1 MKRYWRARRDLN
13 PGSTGP
19 KPVAVST
26 WPRAQH
32 TDRRVTTPPILI
44 VLFLFLMLF
53 TKPRRDEREKRL
65 ALRTLNRI
73 RIMVKV
79 ENPWAEFEKQ
89 VTEALNLTS
98 GQDLSR
104 YLEVPADPQYGDLAC
119 TAAFHLTQEL
129 KKSPAEIAK
138 DLAVF
143 DPTRFPVIEQ
153 VVAQGPYV
161 NFFINIIP
169 YRRIVVDAI
178 QASGESY
185 GHSTEYSGKHVVV
198 EYPAVNPN
206 NPLHVGHARNA
217 VLGDT
222 AARLMKTVGYTVTRM
237 DYINDL
243 GLQIAV
249 AYWALKHL
257 DASQY
262 KGKYDH
268 VIGRLYVDAQ
278 DKYDES
284 QVRKYLKLMEQGNNE
299 VASEVRKMSE
309 RVLRAHHKTH
319 GQLNVHHDLLVWES
333 NIAHTGLFAEAL
345 EKMLE
350 APTTT
355 RPKSGEKAGCVI
367 VDLSA
372 YEEFQQLKDTD
383 KVLVRSDGVATYT
396 GKDIAFHFWKFGTI
410 KDPFKYKPFKS
421 PKTNDRQLWTTT
433 EHGEKGH
440 YHPADIIYNV
450 IGMPQSQ
457 AQRTVYL
464 TLKTLGYEKASAN
477 YYHLAYEFVTLP
489 DAKFSGRKGTWIGFS
504 TDAVIREATRR
515 ARKEVKKRNP
525 DAASQFLRQVAE
537 AIGSAAVRYSLL
549 KVAVEK
555 QIIFK
560 WEDMLNFD
568 GNAAPYLMYTHARA
582 SSILR
587 KEAAPPKA
595 RLSEL
600 NSPFE
605 AELIKLLGRFPE
617 VLLEIVRAIK
627 REVWGT
633 RIELF
638 HLAEYAHALSVAFN
652 SFYNHCPVLK
662 AETPALKDARLLLVS
677 LCRQVLSNTL
687 YLLGISPLERI

>member
-1 MKRYWRARRDLN
+1 M
-13 PGSTGP
+13 
-19 KPVAVST
+19 
-26 WPRAQH
+26 
-32 TDRRVTTPPILI
+32 
-44 VLFLFLMLF
+44 
-53 TKPRRDEREKRL
+53 
-65 ALRTLNRI
+65 
-73 RIMVKV
+73 KV

-89 VTEALNLTS
+89 VTEALRLAS
-98 GQDLSR
+98 GQDLSQ
-104 YLEVPADPQYGDLAC
+104 YLELPAEPHHGDLAC
-119 TAAFHLTQEL
+119 TAAFHLAQQH

-143 DPTRFPVIEQ
+143 DPSRFPLIEQ

-161 NFFINIIP
+161 NFYINIIP
-169 YRRIVVDAI
+169 YRRLVVDAI
-178 QASGESY
+178 KKTHEGY
-185 GHSTEYSGKHVVV
+185 GKSTKFAGKHVVV

-206 NPLHVGHARNA
+206 NPLHIGHARNA

-222 AARLMKTVGYTVTRM
+222 TTRLLHAVGYEVTRM

-257 DASQY
+257 DATKY
-262 KGKYDH
+262 KGKYDQ

-278 DKYDES
+278 EKYDES
-284 QVRKYLKLMEQGNNE
+284 QVRKYLKLMEQGNNK
-299 VASEVRKMSE
+299 VATEVRKMSE

-319 GQLNVHHDLLVWES
+319 LKLNVHHDLLVWES
-333 NIAHTGLFAEAL
+333 NIAHSGLFAEAL
-345 EKMLE
+345 EKMLG

-355 RPKSGEKAGCVI
+355 KPATGEKAGCVI
-367 VDLSA
+367 VDLSS

-396 GKDIAFHFWKFGTI
+396 GKDIAFHFWKFGII
-410 KDPFKYKPFKS
+410 KDPFNYAPFKS
-421 PKTNDRQLWTTT
+421 PKAKEGTIWTTT
-433 EHGEKGH
+433 QKGETGH

-450 IGMPQSQ
+450 IGMPQNQ

-464 TLKTLGYEKASAN
+464 TLQTLGYEQASSN

-489 DAKFSGRKGTWIGFS
+489 DTRFSGRKGTWIGVS
-504 TDAVIREATRR
+504 TDDVIREATRR
-515 ARKEVKKRNP
+515 ARKEVKERNP
-525 DAASQFLRQVAE
+525 AANAKFLRQVAE
-537 AIGSAAVRYSLL
+537 AIGSASVRYALL

-555 QIIFK
+555 QIVFR
-560 WEDMLNFD
+560 WEDMLNFE

-582 SSILR
+582 SSILN
-587 KEAAPPKA
+587 KEPAPTKA

-600 NSPFE
+600 TNPYE
-605 AELIKLLGRFPE
+605 TELIKLLGRFPAII
-617 VLLEIVRAIK
+617 LEIVQGIK

-638 HLAEYAHALSVAFN
+638 HLAEYAHALCVAFN

-662 AETPALKDARLLLVS
+662 ADTSALKNARLLLVD
-677 LCRQVLSNTL
+677 LCRQVLSNAL
-687 YLLGISPLERI
+687 ELLGIEPLERI